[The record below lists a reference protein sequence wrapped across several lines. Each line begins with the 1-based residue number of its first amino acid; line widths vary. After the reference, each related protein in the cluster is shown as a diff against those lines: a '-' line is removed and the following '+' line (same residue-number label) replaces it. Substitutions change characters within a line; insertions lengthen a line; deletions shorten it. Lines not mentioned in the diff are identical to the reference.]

1 MKSTG
6 SRWPSEMCICALL
19 VSLIL
24 VICNLGLAV
33 AQESPEDVEGEASQ
47 WLVIGNFSGAAETGV
62 LSRLQNAIFEYQR
75 DDDLFRDLGDLGLGV
90 GFNFGNL
97 DVDWD
102 NYFRRRVVQSHR
114 AIPPGE
120 TVQPNDYSLFQTID
134 ASRTRLRL
142 GYDYF
147 PDVGDVLN
155 VGVQLEGGFAVAMAR
170 SMRPSLEF
178 VEPEQQSVFRSL
190 GSELSAFADDHDIT
204 GQRGL
209 AYLTWASLASVV
221 DAAAGAVGH
230 NLADTEQSTIF
241 WDDYAEPMMI
251 ITETGIPLKLRL
263 FTDEDSSL
271 AVGDVLSFTSF
282 GGLSPVAAG
291 ARKWGIRISYRRF
304 HRSLRETTVQRE
316 TDSVVLVRI
325 RDWFAHG
332 NEITP
337 LKLRPEVRLWIIK
350 IGYTFFETLENDFR
364 ERVADQTFR
373 LDLKT
378 EAGVDTF
385 RRLIM
390 QGGKLQ
396 VRPKLLSVEEDEEGV
411 EVLAAETST
420 GKSHNRSVR
429 IRFFNWYR
437 YRLSHISSTR
447 RIQAADAKL
456 REVVRARTK
465 EYKNVVGRKR
475 EVRMSSVITGQSN
488 IQWREGLADDPTH
501 DDEKLAVR
509 FDSSL
514 ASRYARAPEI
524 SAWLSDLDF
533 VLGLEEHL
541 PVVSDLRLED
551 TGRTAGFSMRLSL
564 SFGPRQIE
572 QLGSVTA
579 DDIWR
584 ELAALLLGPEYVES
598 WSTESKRYWWQPGAP
613 SSGSGA
619 PGGRHMSRYYDELRG
634 YKRPAKKS
642 RGFDPQQ
649 LSSAALYRL
658 ANKSAKRFQRLQRV
672 LAEERDCLGCL
683 VRSYSAATDVMLSQ
697 ALMVRFAGG
706 IEGSDVGYDFQ
717 VQMGDMVRPVGA
729 SNGIVHGYH
738 LPRARDLVRNAETIR
753 NSQPR
758 LRGGHVMLN
767 VSGWDAV
774 DEPAE
779 DPCWKL
785 RLLSDV
791 VFAPEMILRIDWR
804 RERKLADRRRD
815 VLTAK
820 MGKAEVYDPE
830 NMATTEGRTFFWVR
844 GERPL
849 TQEYTVRED
858 ITMTTSGDPIGAVTP
873 MVQPARYYYD
883 IPLTFPAEIL
893 TDTAYTM
900 LMRVLN
906 SNGLPVSEEQKVRV
920 RFPEDWQ
927 EQVPVECQ
935 EPDETEVAAAESTA
949 IGGGW

>member
-1 MKSTG
+1 M
-6 SRWPSEMCICALL
+6 R
-19 VSLIL
+19 SLIL
-24 VICNLGLAV
+24 ILVLMVCHFGAAV
-33 AQESPEDVEGEASQ
+33 AQETPEDVEGEASH
-47 WLVIGNFSGAAETGV
+47 WLVIGNFRGAAETGI

-75 DDDLFRDLGDLGLGV
+75 DDDLFRDLGDLGLGI
-90 GFNFGNL
+90 GFNVGNL
-97 DVDWD
+97 EIDWD

-114 AIPPGE
+114 SIPPGE
-120 TVQPNDYSLFQTID
+120 AVRPNDYSLFQTID
-134 ASRTRLRL
+134 ASRTRVRL
-142 GYDYF
+142 GYKYL
-147 PDVGDVLN
+147 PDVGDVLD
-155 VGVQLEGGFAVAMAR
+155 VGAQVEGGFAVAMAR
-170 SMRPSLEF
+170 SMRPSLQF

-190 GSELSAFADDHDIT
+190 RSELSEFADDHEIT

-221 DAAAGAVGH
+221 DAAAGAVGSQI
-230 NLADTEQSTIF
+230 ADTEQSTIF

-263 FTDEDSSL
+263 FTDEDSTL

-282 GGLSPVAAG
+282 AGLSPVAAS
-291 ARKWGIRISYRRF
+291 AENWGIRISYRRF
-304 HRSLRETTVQRE
+304 HRLLRETTVQRE
-316 TDSVVLVRI
+316 TDSVVLVRV

-337 LKLRPEVRLWIIK
+337 LKFRPEVELWIIK

-385 RRLIM
+385 RRLIG

-396 VRPKLLSVEEDEEGV
+396 VRPKLVSVDEDEEGV

-437 YRLSHISSTR
+437 YRRSHISSTR
-447 RIQAADAKL
+447 RIQAADARL

-465 EYKNVVGRKR
+465 EYKNVIGRKR
-475 EVRMSSVITGQSN
+475 EFRASSVITGQSD
-488 IQWREGLADDPTH
+488 IQWREGLGEDPTY
-501 DDEKLAVR
+501 DDERLVVR

-514 ASRYARAPEI
+514 TSRYARSPEI
-524 SAWLSDLDF
+524 SGWLSDLNF
-533 VLGLEEHL
+533 VLGLEEHH
-541 PVVSDLRLED
+541 PVLSELRFVD
-551 TGRTAGFSMRLSL
+551 TNKTAGFSMRLSL

-572 QLGSVTA
+572 QLGSVTE

-584 ELAALLLGPEYVES
+584 ELAALLLGPEHVEA
-598 WSTESKRYWWQPGAP
+598 WSTESKRYWWRPGAP

-619 PGGRHMSRYYDELRG
+619 PAGGHMSHHYDNLRG
-634 YKRPAKKS
+634 YKKPAKKS
-642 RGFDPQQ
+642 RSFDPQQ

-658 ANKSAKRFQRLQRV
+658 GKKSVRRFQRLQRV
-672 LAEERDCLGCL
+672 LAEEQDCLSCL
-683 VRSYSAATDVMLSQ
+683 VRSYSATTDVLLSQ

-706 IEGSDVGYDFQ
+706 IGNGEVGYDFQ
-717 VQMGDMVRPVGA
+717 VQMGDMVRPVGG
-729 SNGIVHGYH
+729 SNGIIHGYH
-738 LPRARDLVRNAETIR
+738 LPRAGDLVRNAETIR

-767 VSGWDAV
+767 VSGWDA
-774 DEPAE
+774 EEASSE
-779 DPCWKL
+779 DPCWKI

-791 VFAPEMILRIDWR
+791 VFGPEMVLRIDWR
-804 RERKLADRRRD
+804 RERKLADRRQV
-815 VLTAK
+815 VLTAS

-830 NMATTEGRTFFWVR
+830 NTPDTDGADFFWVR

-858 ITMTTSGDPIGAVTP
+858 ITMTTSGDPIGHVMP
-873 MVQPARYYYD
+873 MVQPARFYYE
-883 IPLTFPAEIL
+883 IPLTFPEEIS
-893 TDTAYTM
+893 TDSAYTM

-920 RFPEDWQ
+920 RFPADWQ
-927 EQVPVECQ
+927 EQVPVECAV
-935 EPDETEVAAAESTA
+935 PDEIDIAVADSTA
-949 IGGGW
+949 SARSW

>member
-1 MKSTG
+1 MIVT
-6 SRWPSEMCICALL
+6 M
-19 VSLIL
+19 IL
-24 VICNLGLAV
+24 VVCDFGPALA
-33 AQESPEDVEGEASQ
+33 QDSPDDVEGEPTQ
-47 WLVIGNFSGAAETGV
+47 WLVIGNFRGAAETGI

-75 DDDLFRDLGDLGLGV
+75 DDDLFRDLGDLSLGI
-90 GFNFGNL
+90 GFDVGNL
-97 DVDWD
+97 EVDWD

-114 AIPPGE
+114 AILPGE
-120 TVQPNDYSLFQTID
+120 PVRPNDYSLFQTID

-142 GYDYF
+142 GYKYF
-147 PDVGDVLN
+147 LDVGDVLS
-155 VGVQLEGGFAVAMAR
+155 VGAQVEAGFAVAMAR
-170 SMRPSLEF
+170 SMKPSLHF

-190 GSELSAFADDHDIT
+190 RSELSGFADDHEIS

-221 DAAAGAVGH
+221 DAAAGALG
-230 NLADTEQSTIF
+230 NKIADTEQSTIF

-263 FTDEDSSL
+263 FTSEDSTL

-282 GGLSPVAAG
+282 AGLSPVAAG
-291 ARKWGIRISYRRF
+291 AEKWGIRISYRRF
-304 HRSLRETTVQRE
+304 HRFLRETTVQRE

-337 LKLRPEVRLWIIK
+337 LKFRPELRLWIIK
-350 IGYTFFETLENDFR
+350 IGYTFFETRENDFR

-378 EAGVDTF
+378 AAGVETF
-385 RRLIM
+385 RRLIV
-390 QGGKLQ
+390 QGGKLHL
-396 VRPKLLSVEEDEEGV
+396 RPKLVSVEEDEEGV

-420 GKSHNRSVR
+420 GKSHNRSMR
-429 IRFFNWYR
+429 INFFNWYR

-447 RIQAADAKL
+447 RIQTADASL

-475 EVRMSSVITGQSN
+475 ELRASSVITGQSN
-488 IQWREGLADDPTH
+488 IQWREGLADDPAY
-501 DDEKLAVR
+501 DDEKLVVR

-514 ASRYARAPEI
+514 TSRYAMSHEI
-524 SAWLSDLDF
+524 LRWLSDLDF
-533 VLGLEEHL
+533 ILGLEEHH
-541 PVVSDLRLED
+541 PVLSELQPVDAN
-551 TGRTAGFSMRLSL
+551 RTAGFSLRLSL

-572 QLGSVTA
+572 RLGSVTE

-584 ELAALLLGPEYVES
+584 ELAGLLLGPEYVEA
-598 WSTESKRYWWQPGAP
+598 WSTESKRYWWKPSAP

-619 PGGRHMSRYYDELRG
+619 PGGRHMSRYYDHLRG

-642 RGFDPQQ
+642 RVFEPQQ
-649 LSSAALYRL
+649 LSSATLYRL
-658 ANKSAKRFQRLQRV
+658 AKKSARRFQKLQRV
-672 LAEERDCLGCL
+672 LVEERDCLRCL
-683 VRSYSAATDVMLSQ
+683 VKSYSATTDVLLSQ

-706 IEGSDVGYDFQ
+706 IEDGDVGYDFQ
-717 VQMGDMVRPVGA
+717 VQLGDMVRPVGE
-729 SNGIVHGYH
+729 SNGIIHGYH
-738 LPRARDLVRNAETIR
+738 LPRAGDLVRNAETIR

-767 VSGWDAV
+767 VSGWDV
-774 DEPAE
+774 DDESGE
-779 DPCWKL
+779 DPCWKI
-785 RLLSDV
+785 RLLTDV

-804 RERKLADRRRD
+804 RERKLADRRQE
-815 VLTAK
+815 VITAS

-830 NMATTEGRTFFWVR
+830 KMAHTDDPDFFWVR

-849 TQEYTVRED
+849 TQEYTVRDD
-858 ITMTTSGDPIGAVTP
+858 ITLTTSGDPIGQVTP
-873 MVQPARYYYD
+873 MVQPARFYYD
-883 IPLTFPAEIL
+883 IPLTFPAETS
-893 TDTAYTM
+893 TDSAYTM

-927 EQVPVECQ
+927 EQVPAECVAAG
-935 EPDETEVAAAESTA
+935 ETEIAVADPTTVAGCS
-949 IGGGW
+949 